1 MLNKHRSA
9 ILFYG
14 WIGFVTCSSL
24 FSFSGGVGDS
34 WEIPHLDKV
43 VHGVFYLVMVL
54 FGGMHFIKE
63 GVVTVKR
70 RRRIIALVVFAIGFG
85 ILMEF
90 LQGILPVDR
99 NPDLWDELANSAGA
113 VLGGL
118 LTVRYRSLS
127 HNLN

>member
-1 MLNKHRSA
+1 M
-9 ILFYG
+9 
-14 WIGFVTCSSL
+14 
-24 FSFSGGVGDS
+24 
-34 WEIPHLDKV
+34 DKV

-63 GVVTVKR
+63 GIVTAKR
-70 RRRIIALVVFAIGFG
+70 RMRIIALVVFAIGFG

-99 NPDLWDELANSAGA
+99 NPDLWDGLANSAGA

-118 LTVRYRSLS
+118 LTERYRSLS
-127 HNLN
+127 HKLN